1 MVKPANF
8 IILFLILC
16 FGLVSFCLIFK
27 IFSPKPEQSKNSDNA
42 KTILPGANLQTG
54 QEANNLTDAFGEFLS
69 EKLKSSGQSFSTLTK
84 NIKELIP
91 KELLDVSSV
100 EKTLNLFPEINE
112 ADLKISQDTSK
123 INQTKYLKTIVEVSQ
138 KYVKNFNIDKPILDV
153 LNEIVKKQDAASAQK
168 IAEGSKILVKELY
181 KITVPSNWLDF
192 HKKIIAYFISNQII
206 HEAIAGYNDDPI
218 KSYLAVRAIPKI
230 SSAAIEI
237 EDLLTKKVLENK
249 IDLSKII

>member
-91 KELLDVSSV
+91 KELLDVSSI

-112 ADLKISQDTSK
+112 SDLKISQDVSK
-123 INQTKYLKTIVEVSQ
+123 INQTNYLKMVVGGSQ
-138 KYVKNFNIDKPILDV
+138 KYVKDFNIDKPALDV
-153 LNEIVKKQDAASAQK
+153 LDEIVKKQSTGSAQK
-168 IAEGSKILVKELY
+168 IAEGSKILVKEFY
-181 KITVPSNWLDF
+181 KITVPINWLGF
-192 HKKIIAYFISNQII
+192 HKKLITYFASNQIVY
-206 HEAIAGYNDDPI
+206 EAIANYDNDPI
-218 KSYLAVRAIPKI
+218 KAYLAVRAVPRLGKAAEEI
-230 SSAAIEI
+230 S
-237 EDLLTKKVLENK
+237 DLLAQMVLENK